1 MVLIALVPLIVLAFA
16 SYRITRFFVL
26 DDLSEGARGKLHLFL
41 VKREQKEGRLKFF
54 WTKMYQ
60 LTSCT
65 FCAGFWVTAALYAI
79 YAWNQ
84 SYSVG
89 AHTINLFA
97 ITGLQ
102 ALLHS
107 WEGSDD

>member
-26 DDLSEGARGKLHLFL
+26 DDLSEGTRERTHVFL
-41 VKREQKEGRLKFF
+41 LNREQKGGKLKFF
-54 WTKMYQ
+54 WTKLYQ
-60 LTSCT
+60 LSSCT

-89 AHTINLFA
+89 AHIINIFA
-97 ITGLQ
+97 VTGLQ